1 MNLGSRIRQFRNA
14 AGLSQEK
21 LAWQAG
27 IAPAFLGQLE
37 RGLKSPTVKT
47 LEKLTR
53 ALGISIAELFSGPAD
68 LSDEKDAAI
77 KQIVYQIRDLPVES
91 IQNISV
97 MPKKRAPPKHRRK
110 SPQKKPS
117 PTLLLPIRRNK
128 RNWIRLERGGFFL
141 SPIPEAAKK
150 YPPPALRRE
159 GDSYFHSRSFYFL
172 PPR

>member
-97 MPKKRAPPKHRRK
+97 IIQNVCEISARSAEEARAAEKARAAEAPAEEPAEETK
-110 SPQKKPS
+110 SDTPAADPQ
-117 PTLLLPIRRNK
+117 
-128 RNWIRLERGGFFL
+128 E
-141 SPIPEAAKK
+141 
-150 YPPPALRRE
+150 
-159 GDSYFHSRSFYFL
+159 
-172 PPR
+172 